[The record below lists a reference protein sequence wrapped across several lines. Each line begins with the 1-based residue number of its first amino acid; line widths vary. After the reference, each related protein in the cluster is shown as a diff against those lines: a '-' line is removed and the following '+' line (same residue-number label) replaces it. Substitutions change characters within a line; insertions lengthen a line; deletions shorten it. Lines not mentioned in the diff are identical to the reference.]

1 MVKGFL
7 FILILFFSIN
17 SHADLAKAKSC
28 NINKDDECELLLNST
43 IDTLASSGFYCPD
56 GKVANNNII
65 DAWRKDMAFNGNLQ
79 KVSTHVS
86 LGFTINK
93 LGLSCER

>member
-1 MVKGFL
+1 MKFFL
-7 FILILFFSIN
+7 AVCVIFFSMN
-17 SHADLAKAKSC
+17 AYADLAKAKSC
-28 NINKDDECELLLNST
+28 NVNKDDECELLLNST

-65 DAWRKDMAFNGNLQ
+65 DAWRKDMALNDNLQ

-86 LGFTINK
+86 VGFTISQ
-93 LGLSCER
+93 LGLSCKR

>member
-1 MVKGFL
+1 MKFFL
-7 FILILFFSIN
+7 AVCVILFSMN
-17 SHADLAKAKSC
+17 SYAVLAKAKSC
-28 NINKDDECELLLNST
+28 NVNKDDECELLLNST

-65 DAWRKDMAFNGNLQ
+65 DVWRKHMALNGNLQ

-86 LGFTINK
+86 VGFTISQ
-93 LGLSCER
+93 LGLSCKR

>member
-1 MVKGFL
+1 MKFFL
-7 FILILFFSIN
+7 AVCVIFFSMN
-17 SHADLAKAKSC
+17 AYADLAKAKSC
-28 NINKDDECELLLNST
+28 NVNKDDECELLLNST

-65 DAWRKDMAFNGNLQ
+65 DAWRKGMALNGNLQ

-86 LGFTINK
+86 VGFTISQ
-93 LGLSCER
+93 LGLSCKR

>member
-1 MVKGFL
+1 MK
-7 FILILFFSIN
+7 ILLAVFMIFFSMN
-17 SHADLAKAKSC
+17 SYADLAKAKSC
-28 NINKDDECELLLNST
+28 NVNKDEECELLLNRT

-56 GKVANNNII
+56 GKIANNNII
-65 DAWRKDMAFNGNLQ
+65 DAWRKDMALNGNLQ